1 MQSRMP
7 EFLYVLWVP
16 DENGNE
22 VFYRDPNQ
30 SPTESVVHA
39 KIFDQETLKDV
50 YKVACAMWRI
60 KWQVARFGTSEM
72 EAIEADPFY

>member
-1 MQSRMP
+1 MA
-7 EFLYVLWVP
+7 
-16 DENGNE
+16 
-22 VFYRDPNQ
+22 
-30 SPTESVVHA
+30 HA